1 VPFVERLEP
10 ANKKT
15 ISQQRYARAD
25 AILKIFLG
33 EIMTSSK
40 GYSMY
45 LMGSLVQMISL
56 SLSCIA

>member
-1 VPFVERLEP
+1 MERLEP

-33 EIMTSSK
+33 EIMASSK
-40 GYSMY
+40 GYGMY
-45 LMGSLVQMISL
+45 MMVSLVQLISVA
-56 SLSCIA
+56 SCIA